1 MKKNFNKLF
10 TIINQDLYNL
20 NKDNYNCQSC
30 KTIIIDPKLC
40 KNCRYMYCNTCSLN
54 NLNCPKC
61 LNYPLSDITHQKKYI
76 KIKSNSYAS

>member
-1 MKKNFNKLF
+1 MKRKFNKLF
-10 TIINQDLYNL
+10 AIINQDFYNL
-20 NKDNYNCQSC
+20 NHDNYDCQSC
-30 KTIIIDPKLC
+30 KTIIDPKLC
-40 KNCRYMYCNTCSLN
+40 KSCRFMYCNGCSLN